1 MGPRLASVGIVIA
14 SALAGCGDDGGGAP
28 DARPTGTARVTVSR
42 YDLDFDLGARA
53 GTARVTLRLVDAGDC
68 VQLSSRNPGVD
79 LASVTLGD
87 APATATTDG
96 FTLTACGAGWAAG
109 TEVVLGAAL
118 TLAPGTWTPSQ
129 VGFSVTNDAGGKP
142 LTYLLS
148 WVQQCDRLLP
158 CDASPGVFARY
169 AFTIHHAADTTVLCP
184 GQRTAAADVTT
195 CAFEHDGGPTYST
208 VGVIASPSWTTTDL
222 GDWGG
227 VRATL
232 FDRPGSGIAPRLD
245 AAYHRAFLAWMVA
258 RFGPYPY
265 GGELRVASGPT
276 YWSGFEHPGNIVLAD
291 ALGRTTNSA
300 YTRPVGHVLNH
311 ELAHQWAGDQT
322 TLAGTYDFVWK
333 EAMAEYLSFAYE
345 DETEPAV
352 ALMTAQ
358 AWKNFS
364 VGARYHPVPEDAPRP
379 ALLQYYGEV
388 YGPGPMI
395 LFRQLE
401 ALTSRAAVI
410 DALKLVLGRQR
421 ALSVDEVLAAL
432 EQTTGLDLDRYAD
445 VWLRGAGAPTWPTF
459 RVTVTGD
466 APSQQVTVDE
476 VTPGGV
482 LHGCNFSIGLR
493 GAGGETAKA
502 WIERGVDGAATV
514 TVPTGVAWTVT
525 STSLDVDAQCLA
537 YPAAAA
543 APAARHPDGWTPWR
557 P

>member
-1 MGPRLASVGIVIA
+1 
-14 SALAGCGDDGGGAP
+14 
-28 DARPTGTARVTVSR
+28 
-42 YDLDFDLGARA
+42 
-53 GTARVTLRLVDAGDC
+53 
-68 VQLSSRNPGVD
+68 
-79 LASVTLGD
+79 
-87 APATATTDG
+87 
-96 FTLTACGAGWAAG
+96 
-109 TEVVLGAAL
+109 
-118 TLAPGTWTPSQ
+118 
-129 VGFSVTNDAGGKP
+129 
-142 LTYLLS
+142 
-148 WVQQCDRLLP
+148 
-158 CDASPGVFARY
+158 
-169 AFTIHHAADTTVLCP
+169 
-184 GQRTAAADVTT
+184 
-195 CAFEHDGGPTYST
+195 
-208 VGVIASPSWTTTDL
+208 
-222 GDWGG
+222 
-227 VRATL
+227 
-232 FDRPGSGIAPRLD
+232 
-245 AAYHRAFLAWMVA
+245 
-258 RFGPYPY
+258 
-265 GGELRVASGPT
+265 
-276 YWSGFEHPGNIVLAD
+276 VLAD

-345 DETEPAV
+345 DETERWRCDRPGV
-352 ALMTAQ
+352 EELL
-358 AWKNFS
+358 
-364 VGARYHPVPEDAPRP
+364 GRRRDHPVPEDAPRP

-537 YPAAAA
+537 LPAAA